1 MGTGE
6 FFTAPVERIAAG
18 GDGVLHYRGRS
29 LFMSFTAPGDL
40 VVGQI
45 AGGKSGRA
53 ELVELTAASPHRAV
67 PACPLYGNCGGCS
80 LQHLSYEAQ
89 IAEKGRIL
97 RDALI
102 RIGGRTAPPEIETV
116 PSPPYEYRNRMQFHR
131 TEPER
136 SPPFS
141 RGKGKGRNHTPVGL
155 MGRKSGTVV
164 PLPDCPVADPL
175 IRAALR
181 EGKLRPPPDRDRF
194 TVYGRGET
202 LLIEGERRRGK
213 VFLLGRGLTLEG
225 GVFFQGNGIM
235 LEALIRD
242 LIAVAGEGDTRLP
255 MADLYAG
262 VGTFAV
268 FLGEYFPRIDLLEEN
283 RDALALARENVPRG
297 RYFAMTDDR
306 WVKTISPEL
315 SPYGFA
321 VADPPRRGLSR
332 AMGRWLSRRGPPVLA
347 YVSCDPASLARDSRE
362 LTAGGYRLTAL
373 RLYDFYPQ
381 TAHIET
387 LAVFKKNGEPHG
399 F

>member
-18 GDGVLHYRGRS
+18 GDGVLRYRGRS

-40 VVGQI
+40 VVGRI
-45 AGGKSGRA
+45 TGEKSGRA
-53 ELVELTAASPHRAV
+53 ELVELAEASPHRTAPV
-67 PACPLYGNCGGCS
+67 CPLYGNCGGCS
-80 LQHLSYEAQ
+80 LQHLSYGTQ

-102 RIGGRTAPPEIETV
+102 RIGGHAAPPEIETV
-116 PSPPYEYRNRMQFHR
+116 PSPPYEYRNRMRFHR
-131 TEPER
+131 VEPETI
-136 SPPFS
+136 SPFP
-141 RGKGKGRNHTPVGL
+141 RGKGKGRITVPSGL

-181 EGKLRPPPDRDRF
+181 EGRLRPPPDKDRF
-194 TVYGRGET
+194 TVYGRGKT
-202 LLIEGERRRGK
+202 LLIEGERRRGR
-213 VFLLGRGLTLEG
+213 VSLLGRELVLDG
-225 GVFFQGNGIM
+225 GVFFQSNGIT

-242 LIAVAGEGDTRLP
+242 LVTLAGEGDTRRP

-262 VGTFAV
+262 VGTFSA
-268 FLGEYFPRIDLLEEN
+268 FLGDYFPGIDLLEEN
-283 RDALALARENVPRG
+283 RDALVLARENVPRG

-306 WVKTISPEL
+306 WVKTMSPGL

-332 AMGRWLSRRGPPVLA
+332 SMARWLSRAGPPVLA
-347 YVSCDPASLARDSRE
+347 YVSCDPATLARDSRE
-362 LTAGGYRLTAL
+362 LTAGGYGLATL
-373 RLYDFYPQ
+373 RFYDFYPQ
-381 TAHIET
+381 TAHIES
-387 LAVFKKNGEPHG
+387 LAVFKKNGETRG
-399 F
+399 A